1 MVDDKTI
8 RRTTKDLSSNSN
20 VEEETRKA
28 NFVVLAGQDIG
39 RKYDIEKSEIYIG
52 RNETCEI
59 YIDDEDVSRV
69 HAKVISEPESVYIQ
83 DLGSTN
89 GTLVNG
95 EKVQRHKLQDGDR
108 VQVGNLTVLKFNFVD
123 EIEDSF
129 NEQLYNAANKD
140 YLTQI
145 YNKKYFLDRLKME
158 FSYSKRHNTPL
169 SLMLFDLDYF
179 KKINDTY
186 GHLAGDQIL
195 KQFANEINFIKRHED
210 LFARY
215 GGEEFVLLLRGTDQ
229 EAAAAIAEKIRKRIE
244 EHAFKVDK
252 KEVSMTTSI
261 GIGCFE
267 QNNMEDYQQLLN
279 VTDQLLY
286 RAKEQGRNQVQFN
299 KSEKTG
305 KSNTKKLNLVS

>member
-1 MVDDKTI
+1 MADDKTI
-8 RRTTKDLSSNSN
+8 RRTTKDLSNSN
-20 VEEETRKA
+20 VEEQSRKA

-39 RKYDIEKSEIYIG
+39 RKYDIEKNEIYIG

-59 YIDDEDVSRV
+59 FIDDEDVSRV
-69 HAKVISEPESVYIQ
+69 HAKVVTEGEYVYIQ

-89 GTLVNG
+89 GLLVNG
-95 EKVQRHKLQDGDR
+95 DKIQRQKLQDGDR
-108 VQVGNLTVLKFNFVD
+108 IQIGNLTVLKFNFVD

-145 YNKKYFLDRLKME
+145 YNKKYFLDRLRME

-195 KQFANEINFIKRHED
+195 KQFAHEINFIKRHED

-215 GGEEFVLLLRGTDQ
+215 GGEEFVLLLRGTNQ
-229 EAAAAIAEKIRKRIE
+229 EAAVVIAEKIRKRIE

-252 KEVSMTTSI
+252 KEVKVTTSI
-261 GIGCFE
+261 GVGSFE
-267 QNNMEDYQQLLN
+267 QNNLEDYQDLIN

-286 RAKEQGRNQVQFN
+286 RAKENGRNQVQFGQ
-299 KSEKTG
+299 SG

>member
-1 MVDDKTI
+1 MPDDKTI
-8 RRTTKDLSSNSN
+8 RRTTKDLSNL
-20 VEEETRKA
+20 EEQSRKA

-39 RKYDIEKSEIYIG
+39 RKYDIEKNEIYVG

-59 YIDDEDVSRV
+59 FIDDEDVSRV
-69 HAKVISEPESVYIQ
+69 HAKVTSELDYVLIQ

-95 EKVQRHKLQDGDR
+95 VKVQRHKLQDGDR
-108 VQVGNLTVLKFNFVD
+108 IQIGNLTVLKFNFVD

-158 FSYSKRHNTPL
+158 FSYSKRHQTPL
-169 SLMLFDLDYF
+169 SLMMFDLDNF
-179 KKINDTY
+179 KKINDTF

-195 KQFANEINFIKRHED
+195 KQFAHEINFIKRHED

-215 GGEEFVLLLRGTDQ
+215 GGEEFVLLLRGTNQD
-229 EAAAAIAEKIRKRIE
+229 AAVVIAEKIRKRIE
-244 EHAFKVDK
+244 DHSFKIDK
-252 KEVSMTTSI
+252 KDVSVTTSI
-261 GIGCFE
+261 GVAAFE
-267 QNNMEDYQQLLN
+267 QNNMNDYQHLLN
-279 VTDQLLY
+279 STDQLLY
-286 RAKEQGRNQVQFN
+286 QAKEKGRNQVQYALTP
-299 KSEKTG
+299 KV
-305 KSNTKKLNLVS
+305 KLNLVT

>member
-1 MVDDKTI
+1 MPDDKTI
-8 RRTTKDLSSNSN
+8 RRTTKDLSNL
-20 VEEETRKA
+20 EEQSRKA

-39 RKYDIEKSEIYIG
+39 RKYDIEKNEIYVG

-59 YIDDEDVSRV
+59 FIDDEDVSRV
-69 HAKVISEPESVYIQ
+69 HAKVTSELDYVLIQ

-95 EKVQRHKLQDGDR
+95 VKVQRHKLQDGDR
-108 VQVGNLTVLKFNFVD
+108 IQIGNLTVLKFNFVD

-158 FSYSKRHNTPL
+158 FSYSKRHHTPL
-169 SLMLFDLDYF
+169 SLMMFDLDNF
-179 KKINDTY
+179 KKINDTF

-195 KQFANEINFIKRHED
+195 KQFAHEINFIKRHED

-215 GGEEFVLLLRGTDQ
+215 GGEEFILLLRGTNQD
-229 EAAAAIAEKIRKRIE
+229 AAVVIAEKIRKRIE
-244 EHAFKVDK
+244 DHSFKIDK
-252 KEVSMTTSI
+252 KDVSVTTSI
-261 GIGCFE
+261 GVAAFE
-267 QNNMEDYQQLLN
+267 QNNMNDYQHLLN
-279 VTDQLLY
+279 STDQLLY
-286 RAKEQGRNQVQFN
+286 QAKEKGRNQVQHALIS
-299 KSEKTG
+299 KV
-305 KSNTKKLNLVS
+305 KLNLVT

>member
-1 MVDDKTI
+1 MPDDKTI
-8 RRTTKDLSSNSN
+8 RRTTKDLSNL
-20 VEEETRKA
+20 EEQSRKA

-39 RKYDIEKSEIYIG
+39 RKYDIEKNEIYVG

-59 YIDDEDVSRV
+59 FIDDEDVSRV
-69 HAKVISEPESVYIQ
+69 HAKVTSELDYVLIQ

-95 EKVQRHKLQDGDR
+95 VKVQRHKLQDGDR
-108 VQVGNLTVLKFNFVD
+108 IQIGNLTVLKFNFVD

-158 FSYSKRHNTPL
+158 FSYSKRHHTPL
-169 SLMLFDLDYF
+169 SLMMFDLDNF
-179 KKINDTY
+179 KKINDTF

-195 KQFANEINFIKRHED
+195 KQFAHEINFIKRHED

-215 GGEEFVLLLRGTDQ
+215 GGEEFVLLLRGTNQD
-229 EAAAAIAEKIRKRIE
+229 AAVVIAEKIRKRIE
-244 EHAFKVDK
+244 DHSFKIDK
-252 KEVSMTTSI
+252 KDVSVTTSI
-261 GIGCFE
+261 GVAAFE
-267 QNNMEDYQQLLN
+267 QNNMNDYQHLLN
-279 VTDQLLY
+279 STDQLLY
-286 RAKEQGRNQVQFN
+286 QAKEKGRNQVQHALIP
-299 KSEKTG
+299 KV
-305 KSNTKKLNLVS
+305 KLNLVT

>member
-1 MVDDKTI
+1 MAEDKTI
-8 RRTTKDLSSNSN
+8 RRTTKDLSN
-20 VEEETRKA
+20 VEESNRKA

-39 RKYDIEKSEIYIG
+39 RKYDIEKNEIYVG

-59 YIDDEDVSRV
+59 FIDDEDVSRV
-69 HAKVISEPESVYIQ
+69 HAKVITEGEYVSIQ

-89 GTLVNG
+89 GLLVNG
-95 EKVQRHKLQDGDR
+95 VKIQKARLQDGDR
-108 VQVGNLTVLKFNFVD
+108 IQIGNLTVLKFNFVD
-123 EIEDSF
+123 EMEDSF

-195 KQFANEINFIKRHED
+195 KQFAHEINFIKRHED

-215 GGEEFVLLLRGTDQ
+215 GGEEFVLLLRGTNH
-229 EAAAAIAEKIRKRIE
+229 ESAISIAEKIRKRIE

-252 KEVSMTTSI
+252 KEVTVTTSI
-261 GIGCFE
+261 GVGSFE
-267 QNNMEDYQQLLN
+267 QNNFEDYQDLLN
-279 VTDQLLY
+279 ITDQLLY
-286 RAKEQGRNQVQFN
+286 QAKEKGRNQVQFQP
-299 KSEKTG
+299 SG
-305 KSNTKKLNLVS
+305 KSNVKKLNLVS